1 MKKLLILDGNSV
13 LHRAYYAL
21 PDWRNRSGEATAG
34 VYGFLSMLLKA
45 IEELKPTHLAIVFD
59 TPQSTFRHNMYVGY
73 QSNREKDR
81 QISED
86 IWGQVD
92 KLRIVFEKMGVPVFS
107 VEGLEADDV
116 IGTIAKQAISQYLT
130 PGPSPKLGEGN
141 QTEEVVII
149 TGDRDLMQLV
159 NDRVKLY
166 MPQKG
171 LSDGKII
178 DRDGVMEKLGVWPEQ
193 VIDYKALVGDPSD
206 NYPGVTGIGPKTAT
220 KLLEEFGTFEK
231 IYESLNT
238 SPVLRAPSP
247 NLGEGTLKKLVNG
260 YEGGELSKR
269 LATMKDDCP
278 ITFKIDE
285 CEVPSMDKFAE
296 VFKELGYKSL
306 TKRVKG
312 DNGGKGGENINQVGL
327 FERL

>member
-1 MKKLLILDGNSV
+1 VDRQGRERFFSAESKIRVMSKLLILDGNSV

-45 IEELKPTHLAIVFD
+45 IEELKPTHAAVVFD
-59 TPQSTFRHNMYVGY
+59 CPEPTFRHTMYVGY
-73 QSNREKDR
+73 QTNREKDR

-92 KLRIVFEKMGVPVFS
+92 KLKIVLEKMGVPVYAIPSF
-107 VEGLEADDV
+107 EADDV
-116 IGTIAKQAISQYLT
+116 IGTLAKQC
-130 PGPSPKLGEGN
+130 KK
-141 QTEEVVII
+141 EVIII

-171 LSDGKII
+171 LSDGQII
-178 DRDGVMEKLGVWPEQ
+178 DRDRVREKLGVWPEQ
-193 VIDYKALVGDPSD
+193 VVDYKALVGDSSD
-206 NYPGVTGIGPKTAT
+206 NYPGVTGIGPKTAIDLISNYSNYSNIF
-220 KLLEEFGTFEK
+220 K
-231 IYESLNT
+231 
-238 SPVLRAPSP
+238 
-247 NLGEGTLKKLVNG
+247 NLGKIKESVRRKLVAG

-269 LATMKDDCP
+269 LATIRTDAPVTLDVSAY
-278 ITFKIDE
+278 
-285 CEVPSMDKFAE
+285 EVPSVDKIAE

-306 TKRVKG
+306 VKRMTGEEIKV
-312 DNGGKGGENINQVGL
+312 DNQRSL
-327 FERL
+327 FERIES